1 MNRADIIRGMLIY
14 GAGDGLA
21 AWLGGEFSWSRF
33 AGMAGIGATVYAF
46 EVPAWFRRIDRT
58 APAGGG
64 AASWRRTG
72 WALLYFN
79 PLWIARHL
87 LFIRVFSG
95 NFDQINMSLLSVGAK
110 SFFFNIPLSV
120 TANWLIQ
127 NRLPQSFRFT
137 ASALF
142 SAAMAV
148 YYAWSGRW
156 FQ

>member
-1 MNRADIIRGMLIY
+1 MTRADAIRGLLIY

-21 AWLGGEFSWSRF
+21 AWIGGEFGWTRF
-33 AGMAGIGATVYAF
+33 AGMAAVGATVYAF
-46 EVPAWFRRIDRT
+46 EVPAWFRRIDRNV
-58 APAGGG
+58 PAGGR
-64 AASWRRTG
+64 AASWRRTA

-87 LFIRVFSG
+87 LFIRLFSG
-95 NFDQINMSLLSVGAK
+95 AFDRINLTLLSAGAR
-110 SFFFNIPLSV
+110 SFLFNIPLSGA
-120 TANWLIQ
+120 ANWLIQ
-127 NRLPQSFRFT
+127 NRVPLKYRFA

-148 YYAWSGRW
+148 YYAWSGQW